1 MHPFSSEYSMPSS
14 LGLCRPGGLGAFTW
28 SLASGLD
35 SWTPESEL
43 AEGLELVMGL
53 LTVCLCPRPHV
64 CAEQELTLV
73 GRRQP
78 CVRAF
83 SRTVPVWRPGCG
95 RQAWCVSHERRYVQ
109 GSRGPMWGS
118 GFGSPP
124 EQHGVQGGG
133 SVAGAGLSWSQGTG
147 PPHPTSAPH
156 LRSRKALT
164 LPLGRGHHGGYSQTV
179 HPCSAATWGLVG
191 VGRPRGERACE
202 EEEGPCRETCWP
214 SMQKGESGALTLLRS
229 HLQMAA
235 ACP

>member
-1 MHPFSSEYSMPSS
+1 M
-14 LGLCRPGGLGAFTW
+14 GTGLGALTW
-28 SLASGLD
+28 GLASGLD
-35 SWTPESEL
+35 SWIPESEL
-43 AEGLELVMGL
+43 AGRLELVMGV

-133 SVAGAGLSWSQGTG
+133 SVAREGLSWSQGTG
-147 PPHPTSAPH
+147 PPPPHQCLTSEVKAPDTALGVWPPRRLFPDCTPLLSGH
-156 LRSRKALT
+156 LG
-164 LPLGRGHHGGYSQTV
+164 PGG
-179 HPCSAATWGLVG
+179 C
-191 VGRPRGERACE
+191 GRPRGEWACE
-202 EEEGPCRETCWP
+202 GEEGP
-214 SMQKGESGALTLLRS
+214 
-229 HLQMAA
+229 
-235 ACP
+235 